1 MYYHADHITNDIIKR
16 KGWLLWLIF
25 LEIVKYHKKSDLKLS
40 FLLNPDNVFFD
51 SKGYQC
57 VITTENSAENINPL
71 DFNSKY
77 PAERF
82 KTAIETKLINDTFTS
97 LKKKGLDLGMITL
110 IGIGIVIVIL
120 IYMIMGTV

>member
-1 MYYHADHITNDIIKR
+1 MINFFRDFQKQKYLKEIHFTKSKSI
-16 KGWLLWLIF
+16 
-25 LEIVKYHKKSDLKLS
+25 IVKYHKKSDLKLT

-82 KTAIETKLINDTFTS
+82 KTAIETKLINDTFTT
-97 LKKKGLDLGMITL
+97 LKKKGLDLGMISI

>member
-1 MYYHADHITNDIIKR
+1 MINFYRDFQKR
-16 KGWLLWLIF
+16 KYLK
-25 LEIVKYHKKSDLKLS
+25 EIHFTKSKSIIIKYHKKSDLKLS

-110 IGIGIVIVIL
+110 IGIGIVIVLL